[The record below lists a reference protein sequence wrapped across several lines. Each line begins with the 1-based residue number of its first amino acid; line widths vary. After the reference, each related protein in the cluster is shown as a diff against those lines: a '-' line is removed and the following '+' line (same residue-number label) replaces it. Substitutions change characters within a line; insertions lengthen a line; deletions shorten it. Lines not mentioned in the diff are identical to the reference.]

1 MEREKHLQIGD
12 LVKPAR
18 FGIYDIPETGSGVVS
33 EKKKYA
39 GIKDPLYQVYW
50 SDPLYDNKRWIHPSD
65 LREVVNESR

>member
-1 MEREKHLQIGD
+1 MKVGD

-18 FGIYDIPETGSGVVS
+18 FGIYHMPNSGVGIVS
-33 EKKKYA
+33 QKKKYS

-50 SDPLYDNKRWIHPSD
+50 SDIRFDNKRWIHPSD